1 MRISSKFATAVLALL
16 LAHPVVSSN
25 GGSQAEEPRGS
36 ITTDNAEKNGELR
49 RQLHGRSRWQLHEE
63 VVEVRSPLPD
73 DINAGE
79 AKTTLSTSTTTTT
92 TSNALVARTSSNTW
106 IMIQHVTGTT
116 YSTVTCMTPTTV
128 ATNAC
133 SWINDKTTTCQSTTA
148 VVPTCLSEKICYF
161 SQNDGALSCVP
172 RGGMPTSGFAVV
184 GVMGLAVAVAVTS
197 ITIMCCRD
205 HRARK
210 SMKQAAEAK
219 AAIMAAK
226 AAKKPPRV
234 EVSEV
239 GAVGGDHVPLMSA
252 AGSSN
257 TFAAMPTPGSNAQQQ
272 RYGDADPFEEGR
284 HGHYGSPA

>member
-16 LAHPVVSSN
+16 LAHPVVTSN
-25 GGSQAEEPRGS
+25 GGPQAEELQGS
-36 ITTDNAEKNGELR
+36 ITTDNAENNGKLR

-73 DINAGE
+73 DINANE
-79 AKTTLSTSTTTTT
+79 AKTTLSTSTTA
-92 TSNALVARTSSNTW
+92 NNVLAARTSSNTW
-106 IMIQHVTGTT
+106 VMIQHVTGTT

-128 ATNAC
+128 ATKAC
-133 SWINDKTTTCQSTTA
+133 SWINDKTTACQSTTA

-161 SQNDGALSCVP
+161 SQNNGELSCVP
-172 RGGMPTSGFAVV
+172 RGGMPASGFAVV
-184 GVMGLAVAVAVTS
+184 GVMGIAVAVAVTS

-219 AAIMAAK
+219 AAMMAAK
-226 AAKKPPRV
+226 AAARKPPRV
-234 EVSEV
+234 EVSEM

-257 TFAAMPTPGSNAQQQ
+257 TFAAMPMPGSNAQQH
-272 RYGDADPFEEGR
+272 RYGDADPFEEGGR
-284 HGHYGSPA
+284 GHYGSSA